1 MSYEKF
7 VIEVV
12 EEFRRIPTERYND
25 IEKKMENLLGKN
37 KDNKTLENL
46 LSEIMNDATKYYEGY
61 VTGMPVKDIVEEM
74 LMDME
79 DGVEIWNHKDMEF
92 EQFADELRKELMI
105 QVENRNIEVRFS
117 EVFKNG
123 GIRHAVNLSA
133 PDSNIGIALYM
144 EDGYR
149 SYQMGSTVDKIAD
162 HMVSVYEEEQKRQKI
177 PQIPNSVF
185 QMENIVP
192 VLLPRKGNEEMF
204 RTIPHIPFENLEIT
218 FKFNI
223 PEIGMATV
231 SNKFMESKEL
241 TAEKL
246 LNFALNNPAYKS
258 KITITPMGEAIEGL
272 VEDLGIEIDR
282 STVDVP
288 MLVLANESNF
298 YGAAA
303 ILDVETMQKVTQLCG
318 EEVYILPSS
327 LHECLAIGKS
337 NIDIE
342 ELREM
347 VRDINMSVLEPE
359 EWLSDD
365 VYQYDSTTRKISLVS
380 EHPQIEM
387 NNSYNIGRTPDKF
400 R

>member
-7 VIEVV
+7 VTEVV
-12 EEFRRIPTERYND
+12 EEFRRIPTEKYND
-25 IEKKMENLLGKN
+25 IEKKMEILLEKN
-37 KDNKTLENL
+37 KDNKALDNL
-46 LSEIMNDATKYYEGY
+46 LSEIMSDATKYYEDY

-79 DGVEIWNHKDMEF
+79 DGVERWNHKDMEF

-105 QVENRNIEVRFS
+105 QVENRDIELRFS

-123 GIRHAVNLSA
+123 GMVHAVNISA

-149 SYQMGSTVDKIAD
+149 SYQNGSTVDKIAD

-192 VLLPRKGNEEMF
+192 VLLPREGNEEMLQ
-204 RTIPHIPFENLEIT
+204 TIPHIPFENLEIT
-218 FKFNI
+218 FKFSI
-223 PEIGMATV
+223 SEVGMATV
-231 SNKFMESKEL
+231 SNAFMESKGL

-246 LNFALNNPAYKS
+246 LNIAMKNAAYKS
-258 KITITPMGEAIEGL
+258 KITVSPIREVIEGIE
-272 VEDLGIEIDR
+272 EDLGMETNR
-282 STVDVP
+282 SANEEP
-288 MLVLANESNF
+288 MIVIANESNF

-303 ILDVETMQKVTQLCG
+303 ILDVETMQKVTELCG
-318 EEVYILPSS
+318 EEVYIIPSS
-327 LHECLAIGKS
+327 VHECLAIGKS
-337 NIDIE
+337 IIEIE
-342 ELREM
+342 EVREM
-347 VRDINMSVLEPE
+347 LRDTNMWILEPE

-365 VYQYDSTTRKISLVS
+365 VYQYDSKTKKITMVP
-380 EHPQIEM
+380 EQPQIEM
-387 NNSYNIGRTPDKF
+387 NNSYNIGRIPDKL

>member
-79 DGVEIWNHKDMEF
+79 DGVERWNHKDMEF
-92 EQFADELRKELMI
+92 EQFADELRKELTM

-144 EDGYR
+144 EDGFR
-149 SYQMGSTVDKIAD
+149 SYKNGSTVDIIAD

-177 PQIPNSVF
+177 PQIPKSVF
-185 QMENIVP
+185 EMENIVP
-192 VLLPRKGNEEMF
+192 VLLPREGNGEMLQ
-204 RTIPHIPFENLEIT
+204 TIPHIPFENLEII
-218 FKFNI
+218 FKYNI
-223 PEIGMATV
+223 PEVGMATV
-231 SNKFMESKEL
+231 NNKFMESKGL
-241 TAEKL
+241 TPENL
-246 LNFALNNPAYKS
+246 LDVAISNSAYKN
-258 KITITPMGEAIEGL
+258 KITITPIGVVIEGIKENLGMEATRRTDNVPLL
-272 VEDLGIEIDR
+272 VI
-282 STVDVP
+282 
-288 MLVLANESNF
+288 ANESNM

-303 ILDVETMQKVTQLCG
+303 ILDVETMQKVTELCG
-318 EEVYILPSS
+318 EEVYIIPSS

-337 NIDIE
+337 KIDIE
-342 ELREM
+342 ELRET

-387 NNSYNIGRTPDKF
+387 NNSYNIGRTPDKL

>member
-7 VIEVV
+7 VTEVV
-12 EEFRRIPTERYND
+12 EEFRRIPTEKYDD
-25 IEKKMENLLGKN
+25 IEKKMENLLEKN
-37 KDNKTLENL
+37 KDNMTLDNL
-46 LSEIMNDATKYYEGY
+46 LSEIMNDATKYYEDY
-61 VTGMPVKDIVEEM
+61 VTGMPIKDIAEEM
-74 LMDME
+74 LTDMK
-79 DGVEIWNHKDMEF
+79 DGVERRNHKDMEF
-92 EQFADELRKELMI
+92 EQFADELRKELTM
-105 QVENRNIEVRFS
+105 QAESRNVELRFS

-123 GIRHAVNLSA
+123 GMVHAVNLSA

-149 SYQMGSTVDKIAD
+149 SYQNGSTVDKIAD

-192 VLLPRKGNEEMF
+192 VLLPREGNEEMF

-223 PEIGMATV
+223 PEVGMATV
-231 SNKFMESKEL
+231 SNTFIESKEL

-272 VEDLGIEIDR
+272 VEELGIEIDR

-288 MLVLANESNF
+288 MFVLANESNF

-337 NIDIE
+337 NIEIE

-347 VRDINMSVLEPE
+347 VRGTNRWVLEPE

-387 NNSYNIGRTPDKF
+387 NNSYNIGRIPDKL